1 MKKMFMAVI
10 ALMMTISASAQFY
23 IYFSDGNVAK
33 VDSISMV
40 APKSAFFDETPESRG
55 FYTPS
60 EAIAAVD
67 AGLIYQGDSIKV
79 GGIISRWYKK
89 SSSFDKY
96 HSVTFFVKDPVT
108 GSEHEF
114 EFYCCYSLNKGSFA
128 TFEYTDEY
136 NAICV
141 DVDGREFH
149 LGDTVVG
156 AGKYTIYN
164 GTHELNT
171 NCYLTEWRSIVPQET
186 DRSDEPSTQSSGI
199 GVFSVGEDKTVTF
212 SKGNLQYHPANDE
225 WRFAENQTD
234 YIGDA
239 NSNISATYNGWIDLF
254 CWSTSATNFGV
265 STSVDYS
272 DYFGSFIDWGS
283 NQIGTDIPNTWR
295 TLTDEEWAYLTF
307 TRTNADI
314 LCGVAKINGVNGL
327 VFLPD
332 SWTCPDGV
340 NFMSG
345 FGSESSVEAY
355 GQYQTLTAEQWS
367 KMERSGAVFFP
378 ASGGRSSVSMYY
390 VQYYGYYWAATG
402 EGSNFAHS
410 FYLTSKIAGM
420 GSSRRYNAHSVRLVK
435 DLQ

>member
-1 MKKMFMAVI
+1 MKKLFMAVI

-40 APKSAFFDETPESRG
+40 APKSAFFDETPELRG

-156 AGKYTIYN
+156 AGMYHIYN
-164 GTHELNT
+164 NTHELST
-171 NCYLTEWRSIVPQET
+171 NCYLTEWRSFVPEES
-186 DRSDEPSTQSSGI
+186 DESDEPSTNTSGI
-199 GVFSVGEDKTVTF
+199 GVFSVGKDKTVTF

-225 WRFAENQTD
+225 WRFAESQLD
-234 YIGDA
+234 YIGDDNA
-239 NSNISATYNGWIDLF
+239 NISSTYNGWLDLF
-254 CWSTSATNFGV
+254 GWGTGTNPTNYST
-265 STSVDYS
+265 DYN
-272 DYFGSFIDWGS
+272 DYHTFVDWGI
-283 NQIGTDIPNTWR
+283 NKIGTETPNTWR
-295 TLTDEEWAYLTF
+295 TLIYDEWHYLRY
-307 TRTNADI
+307 TRANAED
-314 LCGVAKINGVNGL
+314 LLGTAQVAGINGL
-327 VFLPD
+327 ILLPD
-332 SWTCPDGV
+332 NWTCPVGV
-340 NFMSG
+340 TFKSG
-345 FGSESSVEAY
+345 FHSSSGS
-355 GQYQTLTAEQWS
+355 QYYSAHQIFTVEQWS
-367 KMERSGAVFFP
+367 KLEKTGAVFLP
-378 ASGGRSSVSMYY
+378 ASGYRG
-390 VQYYGYYWAATG
+390 
-402 EGSNFAHS
+402 GSNVSNVQRVGSYWSVEEGESDTASSIYFLS
-410 FYLTSKIAGM
+410 SEMELSD
-420 GSSRRYNAHSVRLVK
+420 GSSFRNFGRSVRLVK
-435 DLQ
+435 DIQ